1 MRDDGFYLRHIVG
14 CISLI
19 EQYTSGGGEPFAAS
33 TLIQDA
39 VLRNLH
45 ILAESSQRLSN
56 NIKGAHPEIE
66 WRQLAAFRNI
76 LVHNYLG
83 LHIDQVWETVQRE
96 LPVLKAQMSA
106 ILAELGHNS

>member
-1 MRDDGFYLRHIVG
+1 MRDDRFYLRHIVG

-19 EQYTSGGGEPFAAS
+19 DPYTSGGVEPFAAS

-45 ILAESSQRLSN
+45 VLAESSQRLSN
-56 NIKGAHPEIE
+56 NIKAAHPEIE

-83 LHIDQVWETVQRE
+83 LQIDQVWETVQRE

-106 ILAELGHNS
+106 ILDKLGDNS

>member
-1 MRDDGFYLRHIVG
+1 MRDDRLYLRHIVD

-19 EQYTSGGGEPFAAS
+19 DQYTSGGGEPVAAS
-33 TLIQDA
+33 TLIQEDA

-56 NIKGAHPEIE
+56 NIKAAHPEIE

-106 ILAELGHNS
+106 ILDDLG